1 MPTDPA
7 AATASSRDGL
17 VAHVGSYTDAGRPA
31 GLHAL
36 RIDPD
41 AGTLVPLGATDV
53 GPNPSYLAP
62 HPTLPLLY
70 AANELAEWAGAATGA
85 VTVVALGEDG
95 GPSRVLGR
103 RASGGAAPCH
113 LAVDPTG
120 RHLVV
125 ANYVGGS
132 VARLPI
138 AADGTLGEATAVV
151 AHEGRGPDAT
161 RQDAPHV
168 HCALPDAEGR
178 FALAADLGT
187 DRVVVYALGADGTL
201 ARRAEVA
208 AAPGAGPRH
217 VALHPGRRTAYVV
230 NELDLTLAAYAWDA
244 RDGTLD
250 PTGAVALL
258 DRRPPGE
265 VTAAALK
272 LARDGRFAYV
282 SVRGADAVVVLAL
295 DDPRSPRVVQRVP
308 CGGRWPRDLALDP
321 SGRWLLVANQRSND
335 VVAFR
340 VDADTGLLAPTG
352 ARVEVESP
360 TCVTFVG

>member
-1 MPTDPA
+1 MPTHLSAGTPPHE
-7 AATASSRDGL
+7 GPI
-17 VAHVGSYTDAGRPA
+17 AHVGSYTDAGRPA

-36 RIDPD
+36 RVD
-41 AGTLVPLGATDV
+41 ADADVLALLGGADV

-70 AANELAEWAGAATGA
+70 AANELAEWEGAATGA
-85 VTVVALGEDG
+85 VTVVAIAADG
-95 GPSRVLGR
+95 MSMRMLGR
-103 RASGGAAPCH
+103 RASGGASPCH

-132 VARLPI
+132 VALLPI
-138 AADGTLGEATAVV
+138 APDGTLGDATAVV
-151 AHEGRGPDAT
+151 AHEGRGPDVE

-168 HCALPDAEGR
+168 HCALPDGEGR
-178 FALAADLGT
+178 FVLVVDLGT
-187 DRVVVYALGADGTL
+187 DRVVAYALDGDGTL

-217 VALHPGRRTAYVV
+217 VAFHPDGRTAYVV

-244 RDGTLD
+244 RDGTLA
-250 PTGAVALL
+250 PTRAVALL

-272 LARDGRFAYV
+272 LSPSAHHAYV
-282 SVRGADAVVVLAL
+282 SVRGADAIVVLAL
-295 DDPRSPRVVQRVP
+295 DDPRAPRVVQQVP
-308 CGGRWPRDLALDP
+308 CGGHWPRDLALDP
-321 SGRWLLVANQRSND
+321 GGRSLLVANQRSND

-340 VDADTGLLAPTG
+340 VAADTGLLTPTG
-352 ARVEVESP
+352 ARVEIESP
-360 TCVTFVG
+360 TCVTFAR